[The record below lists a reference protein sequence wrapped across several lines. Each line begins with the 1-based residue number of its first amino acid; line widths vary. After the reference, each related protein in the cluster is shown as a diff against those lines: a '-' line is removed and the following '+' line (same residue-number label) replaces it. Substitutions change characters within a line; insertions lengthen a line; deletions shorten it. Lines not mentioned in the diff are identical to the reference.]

1 MSKLEKLIAKLK
13 SNNHSFKWTELVT
26 LLQALGYEQIQ
37 GEGSRV
43 KFDNG
48 NANDLIN
55 LHKPH
60 PNKEIKAYALRQVLT
75 KLKHAGPI

>member
-1 MSKLEKLIAKLK
+1 MSKLGKLIAKLK
-13 SNNHSFKWTELVT
+13 SNKHSLKWIELVT
-26 LLQALGYEQIQ
+26 LLKALGYVQIE
-37 GEGSRV
+37 GDGSRA

-75 KLKHAGPI
+75 KLTHAGLI